1 LHRFASSAQRIQPHR
16 GAIRPRPSGGPAAS
30 WNGIISA
37 HYLRFSRGVV
47 AGGEVVTFA
56 AGVAAWPKDRD
67 RLAEG
72 KGQGVRLK
80 QAKTKR
86 KQK

>member
-1 LHRFASSAQRIQPHR
+1 MSSAVVNVVARRR
-16 GAIRPRPSGGPAAS
+16 GQC
-30 WNGIISA
+30 
-37 HYLRFSRGVV
+37 LRFSRGVV

-56 AGVAAWPKDRD
+56 ADVAAWPKDRG

-80 QAKTKR
+80 PPKAKGKP
-86 KQK
+86 K